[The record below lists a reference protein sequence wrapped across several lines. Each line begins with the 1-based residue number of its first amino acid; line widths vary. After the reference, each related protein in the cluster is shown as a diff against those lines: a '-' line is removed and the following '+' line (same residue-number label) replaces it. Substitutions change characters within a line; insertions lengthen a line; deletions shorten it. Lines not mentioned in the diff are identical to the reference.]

1 MRPIL
6 SLCTLM
12 LLIAPA
18 ARAWGDLGHRLVAAT
33 ALQDLPPD
41 VAAWFEG
48 REATLPDH
56 ASDPDR
62 WKGDDPGA
70 RPRHFLHCE
79 AYGGA
84 ASVPVDEE
92 AARNRLGAEDFQAN
106 GQVPWVILHQTD
118 RLADAFRSG
127 DPRQAALEAAWL
139 SHYVGD
145 LHVPL
150 HTTLNHDGGRT
161 GQHGVHHRWEAKLLE
176 RRVEGGWTPAVLPA
190 LPSASPLD
198 APFAWLQASNALV
211 ASVLAA
217 DAEAGRAQGQEP
229 TFHGRAY
236 WSVFMRLQGP
246 QVERQLE
253 LAAQATAQ
261 KILDAWVQAGRPAA
275 SRMGRVRPS
284 HGKDVSPESRNPEAS
299 CASFQPL
306 CLAFP
311 SWPRP

>member
-6 SLCTLM
+6 PIGTLV
-12 LLIAPA
+12 LLLAPA
-18 ARAWGDLGHRLVAAT
+18 AHAWGDLGHRLVAST

-48 REATLPDH
+48 QENTLPDH

-62 WKGDDPGA
+62 WKGDDPLE

-84 ASVPVDEE
+84 QSVPEDQE
-92 AARNRLGAEDFQAN
+92 AARTRLGAAEFQAN
-106 GQVPWVILHQTD
+106 GQVPWVVLQYTD
-118 RLADAFRSG
+118 RLADAFRAG

-150 HTTLNHDGGRT
+150 HTTLNHDGART

-176 RRVEGGWTPAVLPA
+176 RRVDSGWTPTVMAA
-190 LPSASPLD
+190 QPSADPLE
-198 APFAWLQASNALV
+198 APFAWLRASHALV
-211 ASVLAA
+211 AEVLAA
-217 DAEAGRAQGQEP
+217 DAEAGQAQTP
-229 TFHGRAY
+229 DPPFHGRTY
-236 WSVFMRLQGP
+236 WSIFVRLQGR
-246 QVERQLE
+246 QVERQLD

-261 KILDAWVQAGRPAA
+261 KILDAWIQAGRPAA
-275 SRMGRVRPS
+275 ARTGRLHPS
-284 HGKDVSPESRNPEAS
+284 HGWGVSPESKDPEVS
-299 CASFQPL
+299 CASSQPL
-306 CLAFP
+306 CSASP
-311 SWPRP
+311 SSPRP